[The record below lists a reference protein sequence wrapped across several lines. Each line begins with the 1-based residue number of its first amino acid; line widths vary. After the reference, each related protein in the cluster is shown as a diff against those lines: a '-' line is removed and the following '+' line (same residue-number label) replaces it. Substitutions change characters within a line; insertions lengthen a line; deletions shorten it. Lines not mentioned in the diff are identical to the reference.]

1 MIRAIVAEDSPTT
14 RALLVA
20 TLTGDPDIQV
30 VGEAEDGAR
39 ALALA
44 KQLKPDVVVLDV
56 HMPIM
61 TGWEAARRIM
71 NEVPTP
77 IVIVSA
83 STSASELQFTMEA
96 LRSGALAALPKP
108 TGPSDPSFER
118 AAERFVATVKDMAGV
133 KVVRRWADTKPTGPA
148 RPSGPPPAHTA
159 RIAAIAAS
167 TGGPAALHRIL
178 TALPAGFPAPIL
190 LVQHLAPGFTQ
201 GLASWLASGC
211 RIRVEVAVSGRPVQ
225 PGVAYVAPDG
235 AHLGVHGGQ
244 IVLSHGDA
252 IEGFRPSAT
261 ATFRS
266 VAEAFGPAALGVV
279 LTGMGSDGT
288 PGLRDLAA
296 AGGHVIAQDEATSVV
311 HGMPGSAIAAG
322 VAHEILPVEAI
333 AARMV
338 ALTGASR

>member
-1 MIRAIVAEDSPTT
+1 MIRAVVAEDSPTT

-20 TLTGDPDIQV
+20 MLARDPEFLV

-44 KQLKPDVVVLDV
+44 KALRPDVVVLDV

-71 NEVPTP
+71 NEAPTP

-108 TGPSDPSFER
+108 TGPADPRFER
-118 AAERFVATVKDMAGV
+118 DAERFVTTVKAMAGV
-133 KVVRRWADTKPTGPA
+133 KVVRRWADTRPTQPAKPAGPVHTH
-148 RPSGPPPAHTA
+148 PAQIVA
-159 RIAAIAAS
+159 VAAS

-178 TALPAGFPAPIL
+178 TALPAAFPAPIL
-190 LVQHLAPGFTQ
+190 LVQHLAPGFTE

-211 RIRVEVAVSGRPVQ
+211 QIRVVVAASGKRVEA
-225 PGVAYVAPDG
+225 GVAYVAPDG
-235 AHLGVHGGQ
+235 AHLGVHQGA
-244 IVLSHGDA
+244 ITLSHA
-252 IEGFRPSAT
+252 EPIEGFRPSAT

-266 VAEAFGPAALGVV
+266 VATAYGPAALGVV

-322 VAHEILPVEAI
+322 VANEILPVDAI

-338 ALTGASR
+338 ALAGAPR